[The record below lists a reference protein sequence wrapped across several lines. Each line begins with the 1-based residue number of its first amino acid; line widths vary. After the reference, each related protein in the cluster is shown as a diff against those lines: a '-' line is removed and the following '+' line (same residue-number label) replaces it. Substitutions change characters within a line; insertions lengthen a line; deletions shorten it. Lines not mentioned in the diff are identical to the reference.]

1 MNDNKKVIVAISGG
15 VDSSVA
21 AWLLLRDG
29 YEVIG
34 ATLIMHDHADK
45 AVADAAAVCA
55 QLKIPHHVLDERQ
68 RFAATVVEPFVSEY
82 LNGRTPNP
90 CLFCNPE
97 LKFSRILELANELN
111 APFMATGHY
120 VRVQKHP
127 RSGRLALARSPAGQ
141 KDQSYFLYRL
151 TQEQLERLLLPL
163 SGYQKPSVRELARE
177 AGLQTA
183 GEAATADLPDSQDVC
198 FIQSDY
204 VDFLEQYSRRH
215 PQWQTALK
223 ELSLPGPVIDCRTGK
238 EIGRHAGL
246 IRFTPGQRRGIET
259 SSIER
264 LYTLGRDPQRRALLV
279 GGREEAA
286 RTYFEIDNVAFMG
299 IAETEP
305 ELKLD
310 CRIRNTPASSPG
322 YVRALGKGRY
332 AVELEKPVH
341 APAPGQ
347 SAVFY
352 EEGVI
357 ALGGVISG
365 VNTGCPFSK

>member
-1 MNDNKKVIVAISGG
+1 MSNIKKVVVAMSGG

-34 ATLIMHDHADK
+34 TTLIMHDQADK
-45 AVADAAAVCA
+45 AVADAAAVCE
-55 QLKIPHHVLDERQ
+55 QLQIKHYVLDERD

-97 LKFSRILELANELN
+97 MKFSRILELASELGF
-111 APFMATGHY
+111 PYVATGHY
-120 VRVQKHP
+120 VQIQKHP
-127 RSGRLALARSPAGQ
+127 RTDRLALARSPAGQ

-151 TQEQLERLLLPL
+151 RQNQLERLLLPL
-163 SGYQKPSVRELARE
+163 SGYQKPAVRELARA
-177 AGLQTA
+177 AGLLTA
-183 GEAATADLPDSQDVC
+183 SEGSTADLPDSQDVC

-204 VDFLEQYSRRH
+204 IDFLHKYARKH
-215 PQWQTALK
+215 PQWQPALQ
-223 ELSLPGPVIDCRTGK
+223 ELTLPGPVIDCRSDQ
-238 EIGRHAGL
+238 EIGRHNGL

-264 LYTLGRDPQRRALLV
+264 LYTLGRDSRRRALLV
-279 GGREEAA
+279 GSKAEAA
-286 RTYFEIDNVAFMG
+286 RDYFEFENAAFMG
-299 IAETEP
+299 LAAVEP
-305 ELKLD
+305 DLLLE
-310 CRIRNTPASSPG
+310 CRIRNTPASAPAR
-322 YVRALGKGRY
+322 VRPLEEGRY
-332 AVELEKPVH
+332 AVKLEKPVH

-352 EEGVI
+352 EDGIIVF
-357 ALGGVISG
+357 GGVISG
-365 VNTGCPFSK
+365 VSTGCPFSK